1 MRVFE
6 QVFPFFPSTSLF
18 FILVGFSCGVLG
30 VLFPSKQD
38 KPDNFEYGKQ
48 DKLDAFREKLQSV

>member
-6 QVFPFFPSTSLF
+6 QVFSSSASLF
-18 FILVGFSCGVLG
+18 FILVGFSCGLLG

-38 KPDNFEYGKQ
+38 KLDNFEYGKQ